1 MKKLY
6 DGVQRFCAAHPR
18 FGIPNLM
25 RVIVIGNVAV
35 YVLMLLTQA
44 NDANALSFLTFNLNA
59 LLHGEVWRLVTW
71 VIVPPTSSSGMF
83 GLFGTLIT
91 LYFYWSIGSTLEQ
104 VWGTYR
110 YNVYL
115 LSGILFTIVGSF
127 VAYGCAWTFYADKW
141 GLNVASNAEV
151 IFNAGSTCFS
161 TYYITMSLFLAFA
174 ATFPNAQVLLMF
186 FIPLKVKWLG
196 VMYGVII
203 LFEFFQSSVVNFYT
217 EAGTVVSLDFGIFVK
232 ISILFSL
239 LNFILFFI
247 TSRSKMSMNPR
258 QVKRQQEFKR
268 DVKRNT
274 YTSKVTKHKCAI
286 CGRTDES
293 NPELEFRFCS
303 KCNGNYEYCQ
313 DHLFTHEHVK

>member
-1 MKKLY
+1 MKPMSKFERKFGKYAIPHLTNILIICYVVGYFLY
-6 DGVQRFCAAHPR
+6 YFANP
-18 FGIPNLM
+18 
-25 RVIVIGNVAV
+25 
-35 YVLMLLTQA
+35 LL
-44 NDANALSFLTFNLNA
+44 DYLTLNPYA
-59 LLHGEVWRLVTW
+59 ILHGQVWRLVTW

-127 VAYGCAWTFYADKW
+127 VAYGCAWAFYADKW

-313 DHLFTHEHVK
+313 DHLFTHKHVQ

>member
-1 MKKLY
+1 M
-6 DGVQRFCAAHPR
+6 AAGDLGYRTAHIIKRYVWVVRHTDHP
-18 FGIPNLM
+18 
-25 RVIVIGNVAV
+25 V
-35 YVLMLLTQA
+35 
-44 NDANALSFLTFNLNA
+44 
-59 LLHGEVWRLVTW
+59 
-71 VIVPPTSSSGMF
+71 
-83 GLFGTLIT
+83 
-91 LYFYWSIGSTLEQ
+91 FYWSIGSTLEQ

-203 LFEFFQSSVVNFYT
+203 LFEFSSPPL
-217 EAGTVVSLDFGIFVK
+217 S
-232 ISILFSL
+232 IS
-239 LNFILFFI
+239 
-247 TSRSKMSMNPR
+247 TR
-258 QVKRQQEFKR
+258 KRAR
-268 DVKRNT
+268 
-274 YTSKVTKHKCAI
+274 
-286 CGRTDES
+286 
-293 NPELEFRFCS
+293 
-303 KCNGNYEYCQ
+303 
-313 DHLFTHEHVK
+313 

>member
-1 MKKLY
+1 
-6 DGVQRFCAAHPR
+6 
-18 FGIPNLM
+18 
-25 RVIVIGNVAV
+25 
-35 YVLMLLTQA
+35 
-44 NDANALSFLTFNLNA
+44 
-59 LLHGEVWRLVTW
+59 
-71 VIVPPTSSSGMF
+71 
-83 GLFGTLIT
+83 
-91 LYFYWSIGSTLEQ
+91 
-104 VWGTYR
+104 
-110 YNVYL
+110 
-115 LSGILFTIVGSF
+115 
-127 VAYGCAWTFYADKW
+127 
-141 GLNVASNAEV
+141 
-151 IFNAGSTCFS
+151 
-161 TYYITMSLFLAFA
+161 MSLFLAFA